1 MPNLGGIGCVTQIR
15 AIERERKGA
24 ASCAK
29 IFALTGLATPEDKR
43 RALAAG
49 FDG

>member
-15 AIERERKGA
+15 AIERERKTT
-24 ASCAK
+24 CAK

>member
-1 MPNLGGIGCVTQIR
+1 VP
-15 AIERERKGA
+15 A
-24 ASCAK
+24 AK

-43 RALAAG
+43 QALAAG